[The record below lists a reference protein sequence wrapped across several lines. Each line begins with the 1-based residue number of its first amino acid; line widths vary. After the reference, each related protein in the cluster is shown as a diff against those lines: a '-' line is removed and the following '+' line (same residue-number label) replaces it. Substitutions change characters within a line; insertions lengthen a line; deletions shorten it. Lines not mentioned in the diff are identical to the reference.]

1 VSSVVRYVC
10 IACGTDSR
18 LAVRW
23 SAQRP
28 AEVTV
33 YFMCHSR
40 GDLTLRTLLCSL
52 IDFNF
57 SRPSGSDLGR
67 YRNVL
72 FNAKGRNQP
81 VEAK

>member
-1 VSSVVRYVC
+1 MYC
-10 IACGTDSR
+10 I
-18 LAVRW
+18 
-23 SAQRP
+23 
-28 AEVTV
+28 
-33 YFMCHSR
+33 CHSR
-40 GDLTLRTLLCSL
+40 GDLTLHMLSCSL

>member
-1 VSSVVRYVC
+1 MVSAGNLWRSWCAILHVIFPHC
-10 IACGTDSR
+10 
-18 LAVRW
+18 
-23 SAQRP
+23 
-28 AEVTV
+28 
-33 YFMCHSR
+33 
-40 GDLTLRTLLCSL
+40 LTPRMLLCSL

-81 VEAK
+81 MAAQ

>member
-1 VSSVVRYVC
+1 MMVC
-10 IACGTDSR
+10 YY
-18 LAVRW
+18 
-23 SAQRP
+23 P
-28 AEVTV
+28 
-33 YFMCHSR
+33 
-40 GDLTLRTLLCSL
+40 LRCSL

-81 VEAK
+81 VSAQ

>member
-1 VSSVVRYVC
+1 MYC
-10 IACGTDSR
+10 I
-18 LAVRW
+18 
-23 SAQRP
+23 
-28 AEVTV
+28 
-33 YFMCHSR
+33 CHSP

-81 VEAK
+81 MAAN